1 MFPFQRILYPVDF
14 SEPCMSVVPH
24 VQRLA
29 MHFSATL
36 TLLHVYEPNLQI
48 YDEIGTVVDTS
59 PDLLKLEVQ
68 RLKEFSAAHFPGLHT
83 TQLVEQGEP
92 GAVIRE
98 TVQRNGMDLVMMST
112 RGRGAFRR
120 LLLGSVTAKVLH
132 DVSCA
137 VWTGVHSSLSDHSSP
152 VPYRCVLCA
161 VGLDPETPDVLRA
174 ASALASS
181 FDAKLHVVHCVE
193 TPPMSLEIDF
203 APYRQRLLD
212 SADLE
217 LRLILRNTGIEA
229 TLSVLEGAIDAR
241 VRKEALDRSADLIV
255 TGRGHHQGKLSRMF
269 SQLYSIVRESPC
281 PVLSV

>member
-1 MFPFQRILYPVDF
+1 
-14 SEPCMSVVPH
+14 
-24 VQRLA
+24 
-29 MHFSATL
+29 
-36 TLLHVYEPNLQI
+36 LQV
-48 YDEIGTVVDTS
+48 YDEIGTVLES
-59 PDLLKLEVQ
+59 SRDLSKLEHT
-68 RLKEFSAAHFPGLHT
+68 RLSDFSTTHFPGLRT

-98 TVQRNGMDLVMMST
+98 TVQRNGIDLVMMPT

-132 DVSCA
+132 DVSCS
-137 VWTGVHSSLSDHSSP
+137 VWTGVHSSLADHASP
-152 VPYRCVLCA
+152 LPYHSVLCA

-174 ASALASS
+174 ASSIAFS
-181 FDAKLHVVHCVE
+181 FGAKLHVVHCVE

-203 APYRQRLLD
+203 APYRRRLMD
-212 SADLE
+212 AADLE
-217 LRLILRNTGIEA
+217 LRLIMRNAGVDA
-229 TLSVLEGAIDAR
+229 TLSILEGAIDAR

-255 TGRGHHQGKLSRMF
+255 TGRGHHQGKLSRLF